1 LQNAAAKAERVLTE
15 IKADIKADFG
25 RPSTPDNTTRLS
37 GRFHPSGNGR
47 FELPWTPKDESEKP
61 HEAEF
66 KRRILELSKRPE
78 DFLGKIYDEHQY
90 IDMPTAMTSVG
101 NILGVWD
108 IYTIR
113 VQNMLQLE

>member
-1 LQNAAAKAERVLTE
+1 MSAKCSYLCCDLQ
-15 IKADIKADFG
+15 
-25 RPSTPDNTTRLS
+25 
-37 GRFHPSGNGR
+37 
-47 FELPWTPKDESEKP
+47 
-61 HEAEF
+61 
-66 KRRILELSKRPE
+66 RPE
-78 DFLGKIYDEHQY
+78 DFLGKIYDEHQD